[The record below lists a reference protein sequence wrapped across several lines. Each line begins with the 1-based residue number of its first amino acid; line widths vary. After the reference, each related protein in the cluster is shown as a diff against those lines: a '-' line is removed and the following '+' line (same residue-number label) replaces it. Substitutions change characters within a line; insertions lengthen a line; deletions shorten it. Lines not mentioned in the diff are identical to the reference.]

1 MIDYLKYFVV
11 ILLAF
16 LIFSTFIPVAFTQ
29 LQNQREEDR
38 KEREEEDE
46 EKRQN
51 ELVVEVARQREEARQ
66 LQANVSA
73 LEPCPAS
80 AACEPPAEPPASCDP
95 ARVGFGVI
103 CPDDLKRA
111 QEQGVVTRDIVG
123 DIALLGFG
131 DKGQLPIVGSTILIG
146 PGEKLWIE
154 PLELSPKV
162 FYPLLL
168 IHKLSY
174 RK

>member
-1 MIDYLKYFVV
+1 MKYFVV

-123 DIALLGFG
+123 NVRFTYDKNTNILDIKIDKADIVLDIDLLGMAMFG
-131 DKGQLPIVGSTILIG
+131 RQ
-146 PGEKLWIE
+146 
-154 PLELSPKV
+154 
-162 FYPLLL
+162 
-168 IHKLSY
+168 
-174 RK
+174 